1 MPPVFAHGRLR
12 LYLLKLL
19 DEAPRHG
26 YEIIRLL
33 EERFQGLYAPSAG
46 TVYPRL
52 AKLEAEG
59 LVTHTTEGGR
69 KVYSI
74 TDAGRAELAD
84 RGGELAD
91 LELEIRESVAA
102 LASDI
107 RADVSGS
114 ARDLRREVREA
125 AQQARAGA
133 GKAGAGKAG
142 AGQSGRTGPAGGRPF
157 PEASDYFDGAFGDKD
172 AWRQAKEEFR
182 RAKEEWKE
190 QARRAK
196 EESRRAKQDAQR
208 ARKQAR
214 DAQVFAREEVQRVI
228 KHVQEQAQGA
238 MRTGDWSAA
247 VRDALSEV
255 SREVGRY
262 TGATSGTDTADEH
275 GRTAPDAADAP
286 DRSATADHGTA
297 QDGPRITVE
306 RIDLTKEAPE
316 AGTSESSEA
325 PESPEAPTARAAH
338 APEEPAAPAWATEP
352 GSGDPARD
360 FDRLL
365 DRFRDDLRDAARDH
379 GVTAAQLTESRR
391 RLAATAAHIGTLLR
405 RPGADDTHTQADRE
419 A

>member
-59 LVTHTTEGGR
+59 LVNHTTEGGR
-69 KVYSI
+69 KVYAI

-107 RADVSGS
+107 REDVSGS
-114 ARDLRREVREA
+114 ARDLRREVKEA

-133 GKAGAGKAG
+133 GKAGRK
-142 AGQSGRTGPAGGRPF
+142 AGGRPF
-157 PEASDYFDGAFGDKD
+157 PEASDYFDAAFGDKD
-172 AWRQAKEEFR
+172 SWRQAKEEFR

-214 DAQVFAREEVQRVI
+214 DAQVFAREEIQRVI
-228 KHVQEQAQGA
+228 RRVQEQTQGA
-238 MRTGDWSAA
+238 VRTGDWSAA
-247 VRDALSEV
+247 VREALSEV
-255 SREVGRY
+255 SREVGRF
-262 TGATSGTDTADEH
+262 TGAPTDAAPTEEH
-275 GRTAPDAADAP
+275 AGTAPDGTRVAA
-286 DRSATADHGTA
+286 
-297 QDGPRITVE
+297 E
-306 RIDLTKEAPE
+306 RIDLTKQAPAAPE
-316 AGTSESSEA
+316 
-325 PESPEAPTARAAH
+325 PAASASH
-338 APEEPAAPAWATEP
+338 DVRAPEEPPAPAWAAEP
-352 GSGDPARD
+352 ASGDPARD

-379 GVTAAQLTESRR
+379 GVTEDQLTESRR
-391 RLAATAAHIGTLLR
+391 RLADAAAHIGTLLR
-405 RPGADDTHTQADRE
+405 RPGTDGTEADRE